1 MYKEKYLKYKTKYLD
16 LKSQLGGAPASAP
29 AAPTAAS
36 APLEKTEEPLSL
48 VDEKTNIILYSN
60 DKPYSFIKYIF
71 DEKEDKLTISYE
83 DNESEYHL
91 SIYFN
96 KTFFQRM
103 TEKQIEF
110 KYGKRDKLKV
120 VSIKNEHA
128 INKLPYIVA
137 FILFIL
143 IQSIKEI
150 PKNIKGNSSNWIF
163 KLNLLKENILNR
175 IKGRLK
181 MDAPVEIKYNNKTK
195 KLTIIAVSS
204 SMESGQ
210 AIILH
215 FKERKIYK
223 RYNDTI
229 INKEGLPNDEILEGQ
244 RSINYDSAATYNI
257 LVNICI
263 WLLELDYEKRM
274 IFAINMGKKYSNA
287 GYGTDD
293 YNDKWWNIVD
303 FKDENL
309 EEHKEVLLNL
319 LKNYS
324 TLMKIRLTEF
334 RFYD

>member
-1 MYKEKYLKYKTKYLD
+1 
-16 LKSQLGGAPASAP
+16 
-29 AAPTAAS
+29 
-36 APLEKTEEPLSL
+36 L
-48 VDEKTNIILYSN
+48 VDEETNEILYSN
-60 DKPYSFIKYIF
+60 DKPYSFITYIF

-110 KYGKRDKLKV
+110 KYGKRDELKV

-163 KLNLLKENILNR
+163 KLNLLKENILDR
-175 IKGRLK
+175 IKGPLE

-195 KLTIIAVSS
+195 KLTIIAAVSS

-215 FKERKIYK
+215 FKERKIYE
-223 RYNDTI
+223 RYNDTTI
-229 INKEGLPNDEILEGQ
+229 INEEGLHKDKILEGQ
-244 RSINYDSAATYNI
+244 RSINYDFAATYNI

-274 IFAINMGKKYSNA
+274 IFAINMGKKVSNA

-293 YNDKWWNIVD
+293 YSDKWWNIVD
-303 FKDENL
+303 FKDDNL
-309 EEHKEVLLNL
+309 EGNKDKLLNL
-319 LKNYS
+319 LKNYRD
-324 TLMKIRLTEF
+324 LMKIRLTEF
-334 RFYD
+334 HFYD